1 MYKHLILAMLGF
13 HSIFAQNTLKK
24 KAINQKSDLKIVTL
38 DPGHFHA
45 ALVQKTDLKG
55 VSPEVYVYAP
65 KGAELEQHLARIN
78 AYNSRAENPT
88 HWHENVYEGPDYFE
102 KMISEKKGDVV
113 VMSGNNAK
121 KTASILATV
130 KAGMNVLADK
140 PMCIDAKGYE
150 QLKEAFKVAKQ
161 KNVLLYDIMTE
172 RSEITTVLQK
182 ELSQMP
188 EIFGKLQVGTLEK
201 PAIVK
206 ESVHHFYKFV
216 SGAPLI
222 RPSWFMDTKQQGEG
236 IVDVTTHLVDLVQWA
251 AFPETALQI
260 QDAKLLKAKRWATSM
275 TLDQFSTITGEK
287 AFPAYMKNNLSDPN
301 TLQIFANGEI
311 DYTLKG
317 HHAKVRVI
325 WNYNTDKGGD
335 THYSIMRGT
344 KSEIEITQTDALPQ
358 LSINSRNLSEAEVKK
373 AIETLSKTYE
383 GLDYTKTESGY
394 LINIPAKFRTG
405 HESHFGEVMER
416 FLHYYDANKLPA
428 WEVPNMLLKY
438 YITTQALELAKK

>member
-1 MYKHLILAMLGF
+1 MYKYLILALLGF
-13 HSIFAQNTLKK
+13 HSISAQNTPKK
-24 KAINQKSDLKIVTL
+24 KANNQKTDLKIVTL

-78 AYNSRAENPT
+78 AYNSRSENPT

-161 KNVLLYDIMTE
+161 NNVLLYDIMTE

-188 EIFGKLQVGTLEK
+188 EIFGKLQIGTLEK

-251 AFPETALQI
+251 AFPQTALQI
-260 QDAKLLKAKRWATSM
+260 QDAKLLKAKRWATNM

-325 WNYNTDKGGD
+325 WNYSTDKGGD

-358 LSINSRNLSEAEVKK
+358 LSINSRNLSEADVKK

-383 GLDYTKTESGY
+383 GLGYTKTESGY

>member
-1 MYKHLILAMLGF
+1 MYKYLILALLGF
-13 HSIFAQNTLKK
+13 HNISAQNISKK
-24 KAINQKSDLKIVTL
+24 KANNQKTDLKIVTL

-161 KNVLLYDIMTE
+161 NNVLLYDIMTE

-182 ELSQMP
+182 ELSQIP
-188 EIFGKLQVGTLEK
+188 EIFGKLQIGTLEK

-260 QDAKLLKAKRWATSM
+260 QDAKLLKAKRWATNM
-275 TLDQFSTITGEK
+275 TLDQFSTITDEK

-325 WNYNTDKGGD
+325 WNYSTDKGGD

-383 GLDYTKTESGY
+383 GLGYTKTESGF

>member
-1 MYKHLILAMLGF
+1 MYKYLILAIVGF
-13 HSIFAQNTLKK
+13 HSISAQNTPKK
-24 KAINQKSDLKIVTL
+24 KANNQKPALKIVTL

-65 KGAELEQHLARIN
+65 NGAEVEQHLARIN
-78 AYNSRAENPT
+78 AYNSRAENQT
-88 HWHENVYEGPDYFE
+88 HWHENVYKGPDYFE

-121 KTASILATV
+121 KTASILATI

-150 QLKEAFKVAKQ
+150 QLKEAFKIAKQ
-161 KNVLLYDIMTE
+161 NNVLLYDIMTE

-188 EIFGKLQVGTLEK
+188 EIFGSLQTGTLEK

-260 QDAKLLKAKRWATSM
+260 KDATLLKAKRWPTNM
-275 TLDQFSTITGEK
+275 TLEQFSTITGEK
-287 AFPAYMKNNLSDPN
+287 SFPDYFKKNLSDTN

-325 WNYNTDKGGD
+325 WNYSTDKGGD

-344 KSEIEITQTDALPQ
+344 KSEIEITQVDALPQ
-358 LSINSRNLSEAEVKK
+358 LSINSKNLSEAEVKK

-383 GLDYTKTESGY
+383 GLGYTKTESGY

-416 FLHYYDANKLPA
+416 FLHYYDAQKLPS

>member
-1 MYKHLILAMLGF
+1 MYKYLILALLGF
-13 HSIFAQNTLKK
+13 HSIFAQNTPKK
-24 KAINQKSDLKIVTL
+24 KANNQKPDLKIVTL

-78 AYNSRAENPT
+78 AYNSRLENPS
-88 HWHENVYEGPDYFE
+88 HWHENVYEGPGYFE

-161 KNVLLYDIMTE
+161 NNVLLYDIMTE

-260 QDAKLLKAKRWATSM
+260 QDAKLLKAKRWATNM

-325 WNYNTDKGGD
+325 WNYSTDKGGD

-383 GLDYTKTESGY
+383 GLGYTKTESGY

-416 FLHYYDANKLPA
+416 FLHYYDANKLPT